1 MTGKNIASFW
11 AEFYSGA
18 IVFKKTVGTKYKII
32 LEHERAVAR
41 AVAASLIQPK
51 QITVWEIMIPVIFI
65 LNFAKIKQSREV
77 FIQNHLFTKN
87 MALKAAFDMN
97 KKGLGRQEV
106 MDRVESQTKK
116 TLASVP
122 ETIYSDEIRREQ
134 IKEIELLLE
143 HYGRLFKAAGQ
154 DYPVLVVDAYQ
165 TRENYA
171 AFYKQLKAA
180 ENDVMMAARRTLGDQ
195 ADSQAAGRLEE
206 ITDRIRAAGVNKIFN
221 TDSRP

>member
-1 MTGKNIASFW
+1 V
-11 AEFYSGA
+11 Y
-18 IVFKKTVGTKYKII
+18 KKTVGTKYKII

-106 MDRVESQTKK
+106 MDRIESQTKK

-122 ETIYSDEIRREQ
+122 ETLYSDEIRREQ

-143 HYGRLFKAAGQ
+143 HYGRLFKAAGR

>member
-1 MTGKNIASFW
+1 MP
-11 AEFYSGA
+11 
-18 IVFKKTVGTKYKII
+18 KKAVDTKYKII
-32 LEHERAVAR
+32 LGHEQSMAR
-41 AVAASLIQPK
+41 SIAASLIQPK

-106 MDRVESQTKK
+106 MDRIESQTKK

-122 ETIYSDEIRREQ
+122 ETLYSDEIRREQ

-143 HYGRLFKAAGQ
+143 HYGRLFKAAGR

-165 TRENYA
+165 TRENYT

-206 ITDRIRAAGVNKIFN
+206 ITERIRAAGVNKIFN
-221 TDSRP
+221 PPEADKDLIPRPWGDNKYSD

>member
-1 MTGKNIASFW
+1 
-11 AEFYSGA
+11 
-18 IVFKKTVGTKYKII
+18 VPKKAVDTKYKII
-32 LEHERAVAR
+32 LGHEQSMAR
-41 AVAASLIQPK
+41 SIAASLIQPK

-106 MDRVESQTKK
+106 MDRIESQTKK

-134 IKEIELLLE
+134 VKEIELLLD
-143 HYGRLFKAAGQ
+143 HYGRLFKADGE
-154 DYPVLVVDAYQ
+154 DYVVLVIDAYQ
-165 TRENYA
+165 TRENYT

>member
-1 MTGKNIASFW
+1 M
-11 AEFYSGA
+11 
-18 IVFKKTVGTKYKII
+18 
-32 LEHERAVAR
+32 AR
-41 AVAASLIQPK
+41 SIAASLIQPK

-106 MDRVESQTKK
+106 MDRIESQTKK

-134 IKEIELLLE
+134 VKEIELLLD
-143 HYGRLFKAAGQ
+143 HYGRLFKADGE
-154 DYPVLVVDAYQ
+154 DYVVLVIDAYQ
-165 TRENYA
+165 TRENYT
-171 AFYKQLKAA
+171 AFYKQLRAA
-180 ENDVMMAARRTLGDQ
+180 ENGVMMAARRTLGDQ

-206 ITDRIRAAGVNKIFN
+206 ITERIRAAGVNNIFN
-221 TDSRP
+221 SDSRP